1 MSHLITGRGLVHVAL
16 AGILVSL
23 AAGSVWGGQSK
34 KKWWHSA
41 RFQQELALS
50 PDQVTRLEQVFQESL
65 PALKAEKR
73 ELDRL
78 EGQLS
83 GLIADASA
91 PESSVLELIDKV
103 EASRSALGRTRSLM
117 LFRLHRVLN
126 PEQRAKLAAMHK
138 QSEREQHGQL
148 RGAPQ

>member
-1 MSHLITGRGLVHVAL
+1 MSHLITGRGCVRVAL
-16 AGILVSL
+16 AGLLVMV
-23 AAGSVWGGQSK
+23 AMGSAWGGQSK

-78 EGQLS
+78 ELELS
-83 GLIADASA
+83 TLIADASA
-91 PESSVLELIDKV
+91 PESGVLQLIDKV

-126 PEQRAKLAAMHK
+126 PEQRVKLTTLHRRVE
-138 QSEREQHGQL
+138 QERHTPLEGPP
-148 RGAPQ
+148 R

>member
-1 MSHLITGRGLVHVAL
+1 MSHHIAGRRFVRAAVAALLVT
-16 AGILVSL
+16 L
-23 AAGSVWGGQSK
+23 AAGTAWGGQSK
-34 KKWWHSA
+34 KKWWHSI

-50 PDQVTRLEQVFQESL
+50 PEQVTRLEEVFQESI

-78 EGQLS
+78 EAELS

-91 PESSVLELIDKV
+91 PESSVLQLIDKV

-117 LFRLHRVLN
+117 LFRLHRVLT
-126 PEQRAKLAAMHK
+126 PDQRVKLTALHK
-138 QSEREQHGQL
+138 QADADRHSERQEPP
-148 RGAPQ
+148 R

>member
-1 MSHLITGRGLVHVAL
+1 MSHHIAGRRFVRVAVAALLVT
-16 AGILVSL
+16 L
-23 AAGSVWGGQSK
+23 AAGTAWGGQSK

-50 PDQVTRLEQVFQESL
+50 PEQVTRLEEVFQESI

-78 EGQLS
+78 EADLS

-91 PESSVLELIDKV
+91 PESSVLQLIDKV

-117 LFRLHRVLN
+117 LFRLHRVLT
-126 PEQRAKLAAMHK
+126 PDQRVKLTALHK
-138 QSEREQHGQL
+138 QADADRHSERQEPP
-148 RGAPQ
+148 R

>member
-1 MSHLITGRGLVHVAL
+1 MSHLITGRGPVRVAL
-16 AGILVSL
+16 AGLLVMV
-23 AAGSVWGGQSK
+23 AAGSAWGGQSK

-78 EGQLS
+78 ESELS
-83 GLIADASA
+83 TLVADASA
-91 PESSVLELIDKV
+91 PESRVLQLIDKV

-117 LFRLHRVLN
+117 LFRLHRVLT
-126 PEQRAKLAAMHK
+126 PEQRVKLTALHK
-138 QSEREQHGQL
+138 QADADRHSERREMP
-148 RGAPQ
+148 R